1 MDFIKKAV
9 SSAGGNKEE
18 KPADNTTQQNDD
30 YVDKGEWLIV
40 HCAIRIFDWQAFT
53 SAFAAGI
60 KKSGY
65 NLDRNAQEKITDG
78 ARSAYEKAT
87 G

>member
-1 MDFIKKAV
+1 MTSFFAQHEFVTDKPFITAFG
-9 SSAGGNKEE
+9 AG
-18 KPADNTTQQNDD
+18 
-30 YVDKGEWLIV
+30 V
-40 HCAIRIFDWQAFT
+40 
-53 SAFAAGI
+53 

-65 NLDRNAQEKITDG
+65 NLDRSTQEKITDG

>member
-9 SSAGGNKEE
+9 SSASGSKED
-18 KPADNTTQQNDD
+18 KPAENTTQQNDD
-30 YVDKGEWLIV
+30 YVDK
-40 HCAIRIFDWQAFT
+40 
-53 SAFAAGI
+53 AFAAGV

-65 NLDRNAQEKITDG
+65 NLDRSTQEKITDG

-87 G
+87 GKTVSDKISN

>member
-1 MDFIKKAV
+1 MTSFFAQHEFLTDKPFI
-9 SSAGGNKEE
+9 
-18 KPADNTTQQNDD
+18 T
-30 YVDKGEWLIV
+30 
-40 HCAIRIFDWQAFT
+40 
-53 SAFAAGI
+53 AFAAGV

>member
-18 KPADNTTQQNDD
+18 KPADNNTQQNDD
-30 YVDKGEWLIV
+30 YVDK
-40 HCAIRIFDWQAFT
+40 
-53 SAFAAGI
+53 AFAAGV

-87 G
+87 GKQVSDKISN

>member
-9 SSAGGNKEE
+9 SSAGGKKED
-18 KPADNTTQQNDD
+18 KPADNNAQQNDD
-30 YVDKGEWLIV
+30 YVDK
-40 HCAIRIFDWQAFT
+40 
-53 SAFAAGI
+53 AFAAGV

-87 G
+87 GKSVSDKISN

>member
-9 SSAGGNKEE
+9 SSAGGNKED
-18 KPADNTTQQNDD
+18 KPAENNTQQNDD
-30 YVDKGEWLIV
+30 YLDK
-40 HCAIRIFDWQAFT
+40 
-53 SAFAAGI
+53 AFAAGV

-78 ARSAYEKAT
+78 AREAYEKAT
-87 G
+87 GKQMSDKVSN